1 MQLLDI
7 LWFFNQIIVVINQKS
22 FNFQTI
28 LYTCIMCVIKVQIIG
43 PIYNHCDDLIKV
55 FICKHHCCK
64 VVNVE
69 ARLNIFFV
77 SIYHLGMPRIC
88 LAKDAMFENYLS
100 W

>member
-1 MQLLDI
+1 
-7 LWFFNQIIVVINQKS
+7 
-22 FNFQTI
+22 
-28 LYTCIMCVIKVQIIG
+28 MCVIKVQIIG

-64 VVNVE
+64 VVNTE